1 MDSNYIFI
9 QATHK
14 RIFKHP
20 VIAISVGFGI
30 GIGIGIGLGIGMG
43 IGYGMCLWIAEAVTS
58 SS

>member
-1 MDSNYIFI
+1 MDRDVIFI
-9 QATHK
+9 QTPHK

-20 VIAISVGFGI
+20 VIAIAVGLGI

>member
-14 RIFKHP
+14 RIFKHLE
-20 VIAISVGFGI
+20 IAIAVGFGI